1 MCVQAVGQLM
11 SRVQAR
17 IQAVANDDTESL
29 SALLN
34 IQDVLIFCYGMDE
47 DEIGSEAL
55 LTYSF
60 LLIKVHFKGTGSPDG
75 LSYG

>member
-1 MCVQAVGQLM
+1 MQAVGELM

-47 DEIGSEAL
+47 DEIGSEPVPVPHGPNVGF
-55 LTYSF
+55 S
-60 LLIKVHFKGTGSPDG
+60 LIFDQ
-75 LSYG
+75 

>member
-1 MCVQAVGQLM
+1 VQAVGELM

-47 DEIGSEAL
+47 DEIGSVP
-55 LTYSF
+55 TSWTKCR
-60 LLIKVHFKGTGSPDG
+60 LILKIDQ
-75 LSYG
+75 

>member
-1 MCVQAVGQLM
+1 MKKISWDCPFNFCDVTVCVQAVGELM

-47 DEIGSEAL
+47 DEIGSVNLMDQMSA
-55 LTYSF
+55 F
-60 LLIKVHFKGTGSPDG
+60 L
-75 LSYG
+75 

>member
-1 MCVQAVGQLM
+1 VCVQAVGELM

-47 DEIGSEAL
+47 DEIGSVNLMDQMSA
-55 LTYSF
+55 F
-60 LLIKVHFKGTGSPDG
+60 L
-75 LSYG
+75 

>member
-1 MCVQAVGQLM
+1 MQAVGELM

-47 DEIGSEAL
+47 DEIG
-55 LTYSF
+55 
-60 LLIKVHFKGTGSPDG
+60 
-75 LSYG
+75 

>member
-1 MCVQAVGQLM
+1 VGELM

-47 DEIGSEAL
+47 DEIGSVVPHGPNVGF
-55 LTYSF
+55 S
-60 LLIKVHFKGTGSPDG
+60 
-75 LSYG
+75 

>member
-1 MCVQAVGQLM
+1 VYAQAVGQLL

-47 DEIGSEAL
+47 EEIG
-55 LTYSF
+55 
-60 LLIKVHFKGTGSPDG
+60 
-75 LSYG
+75 